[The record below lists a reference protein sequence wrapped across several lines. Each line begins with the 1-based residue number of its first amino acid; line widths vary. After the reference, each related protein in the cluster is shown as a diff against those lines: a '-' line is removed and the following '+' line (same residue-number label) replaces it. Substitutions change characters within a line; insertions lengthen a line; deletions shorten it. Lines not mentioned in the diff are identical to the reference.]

1 MTKIGYWILEFS
13 QNLVLAIPIRLVA
26 VGTEQDA
33 RHPVRRSAHLLT
45 DHIQVNI
52 RAAFERCIEVM
63 SRLIMKYGPGLLE
76 KMNQGKLKDLISAE
90 IESGA
95 DKDWFSARMLGYCK
109 LMTDRK

>member
-1 MTKIGYWILEFS
+1 
-13 QNLVLAIPIRLVA
+13 
-26 VGTEQDA
+26 
-33 RHPVRRSAHLLT
+33 
-45 DHIQVNI
+45 
-52 RAAFERCIEVM
+52 
-63 SRLIMKYGPGLLE
+63 MKYGPGLLE